1 MELGPVFSIRGFPG
15 AAEEQKED
23 NGKLGLSG
31 RLEGKDSRVRDSR
44 GRDCRAQDSRA
55 WDWRALDSR
64 AQDCCTL
71 PVCLLFILRLG
82 CAP

>member
-31 RLEGKDSRVRDSR
+31 RLESKDSRA
-44 GRDCRAQDSRA
+44 RDCRAQDSRA